1 MINLPDV
8 PNLDA
13 YITLAMAWLKDFV
26 GQNVIFCG
34 GLVWVLRWV
43 DQKSGVPVFG
53 RVIDWVQV
61 KVLKKKVPGK
71 LPGTQP

>member
-13 YITLAMAWLKDFV
+13 YITLGLAWLKDFV

-34 GLVWVLRWV
+34 GLVYVLRWV
-43 DQKSGVPVFG
+43 DKKSGVPVFG
-53 RVIDWVQV
+53 KIIGWVQV
-61 KVLKKKVPGK
+61 KVLKKKVPGNP
-71 LPGTQP
+71 PGTLL